1 MQYEELV
8 LIEAVWLFYDS
19 NSTKFINFLN
29 PGVTL

>member
-19 NSTKFINFLN
+19 GSTKFINFLN
-29 PGVTL
+29 AEVTL